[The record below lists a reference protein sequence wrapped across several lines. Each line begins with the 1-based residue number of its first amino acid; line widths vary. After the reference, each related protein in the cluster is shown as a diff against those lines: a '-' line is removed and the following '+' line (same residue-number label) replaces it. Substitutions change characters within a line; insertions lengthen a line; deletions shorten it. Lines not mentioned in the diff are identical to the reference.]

1 MSNNFKEKEEAKF
14 YKGLIKKVSQNLRN
28 KWNRHNFSKGEYRQS
43 RKRIFD
49 IIIEKEIR
57 DQLLNLEN
65 DNKES

>member
-28 KWNRHNFSKGEYRQS
+28 KWIRYNFSKGEYRQS

-49 IIIEKEIR
+49 KIIEKEIKN
-57 DQLLNLEN
+57 QLLNLEN

>member
-1 MSNNFKEKEEAKF
+1 MSNNFKEKEEVKF
-14 YKGLIKKVSQNLRN
+14 YKGLIKKASQNLRN
-28 KWNRHNFSKGEYRQS
+28 KWNRHNFSKGEYRQF

-49 IIIEKEIR
+49 KIIEKEIR

>member
-28 KWNRHNFSKGEYRQS
+28 KWIRHNFSKGEYRQS

-49 IIIEKEIR
+49 KIIEKEIGN
-57 DQLLNLEN
+57 QLLNLED
-65 DNKES
+65 DNKEN

>member
-14 YKGLIKKVSQNLRN
+14 YKELTKKVSQNLRN
-28 KWNRHNFSKGEYRQS
+28 KWIRHNFSKGEYRQS

-49 IIIEKEIR
+49 KIIEKEIR
-57 DQLLNLEN
+57 NQLLSLEN

>member
-14 YKGLIKKVSQNLRN
+14 YKGLIKKASQNLRN
-28 KWNRHNFSKGEYRQS
+28 KWNRHNLSKGEYRQS

-49 IIIEKEIR
+49 KIIEKEIKN
-57 DQLLNLEN
+57 QLLSLEN

>member
-28 KWNRHNFSKGEYRQS
+28 KWIRYNSSKGKYRQS

-49 IIIEKEIR
+49 KIIEKEIR

>member
-14 YKGLIKKVSQNLRN
+14 YKGLIKKASQNLKN
-28 KWNRHNFSKGEYRQS
+28 KWIRHNFSKGEYRQS

-49 IIIEKEIR
+49 KIIEKEIR
-57 DQLLNLEN
+57 NQLLSLEN

>member
-28 KWNRHNFSKGEYRQS
+28 KWIRYNFSKGKYRQS

-49 IIIEKEIR
+49 KIIEKEIR

-65 DNKES
+65 EK